1 MNRRADPMHDALPT
15 AEQLMDDPAT
25 SFWLK
30 STVRTALDRDP
41 VDALNDALVLA
52 AILDARLRVA
62 FGLDEVDSSDL

>member
-1 MNRRADPMHDALPT
+1 MNPRGDPMRDELPT
-15 AEQLMDDPAT
+15 AEQLMVDPAT

-30 STVRTALDRDP
+30 ATVRTALDRDP

-62 FGLDEVDSSDL
+62 FGLDESD